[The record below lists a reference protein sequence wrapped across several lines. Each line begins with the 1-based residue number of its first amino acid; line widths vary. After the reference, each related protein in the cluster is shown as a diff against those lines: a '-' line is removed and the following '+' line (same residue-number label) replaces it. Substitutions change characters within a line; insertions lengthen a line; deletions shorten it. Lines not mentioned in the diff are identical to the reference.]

1 MPFAYKLE
9 NIMNYRIADLNILLD
24 VEGRTAKN
32 AEKYIIDGDFKPDI
46 VIRSSYERAKLAY
59 PRFAKYNFEENY
71 KREGLNYMFERDEF
85 AKEILKFDGLVLH
98 ASAVA
103 IANGGAYLFSAPS
116 GTGKSTHTKLWLEKF
131 GDSAYILN
139 DDKPAIR
146 ILDDGIYAYG
156 TPWCGSSNISVNAKV
171 KLQGICFIK
180 RDDHDWINP
189 MNAKEAAI
197 RILHGISI
205 PLKLTEIEVM
215 KQLETINTL
224 IERIPIYE
232 MGCTPNISS
241 ADMAYDVMSKPIV
254 G

>member
-1 MPFAYKLE
+1 MYK
-9 NIMNYRIADLNILLD
+9 IADLFIDLNVD
-24 VEGRTAKN
+24 GRTLRNASVYLCQSNNSADMSIEKN
-32 AEKYIIDGDFKPDI
+32 
-46 VIRSSYERAKLAY
+46 YEQAISDY
-59 PRFAKYNFEENY
+59 PSFANYNYPKGYEQY
-71 KREGLNYMFERDEF
+71 VYEGLNYMYERDTF
-85 AKEILKFDGLVLH
+85 ARKLLNFEGIVLH
-98 ASAVA
+98 SSAVVVE
-103 IANGGAYLFSAPS
+103 GRAYLFSAPS
-116 GTGKSTHTKLWLEKF
+116 GTGKSTHTRLWLEKF

-180 RDDHDWINP
+180 RDDHDWIDL
-189 MNAKEAAI
+189 MNIKEASI
-197 RILHGISI
+197 RMLHGISI

-215 KQLETINTL
+215 KELEIINNL

-241 ADMAYDVMSKPIV
+241 ADMAYDVMSKAIV
-254 G
+254 K